1 MSAFEFKIIGYFI
14 VASAIAG
21 VLLFLFVMIIIDI
34 LRAYFCNIREKW
46 VDLCIN
52 IVCSEY
58 TNIQKDLFKIS
69 EWLYTSVVISN
80 YSTEILA
87 INIVNGGKYNA
98 SNRRKI
104 S

>member
-1 MSAFEFKIIGYFI
+1 MSAFELKIIGYFI

-21 VLLFLFVMIIIDI
+21 VLLFLFVMILIDI

-46 VDLCIN
+46 IDLCIN
-52 IVCSEY
+52 IVYSEY
-58 TNIQKDLFKIS
+58 TNIQKDLFNIS

-80 YSTEILA
+80 YPTEILA
-87 INIVNGGKYNA
+87 INIVNEGKYNA

>member
-1 MSAFEFKIIGYFI
+1 MSAFELKIIGYFI
-14 VASAIAG
+14 GVSAIAG

-52 IVCSEY
+52 IMYNEY

-87 INIVNGGKYNA
+87 INIVNEGKYNA

>member
-1 MSAFEFKIIGYFI
+1 MSAFELKIIGYFI
-14 VASAIAG
+14 LASTIAG
-21 VLLFLFVMIIIDI
+21 VFLFLFVMILIDI

-52 IVCSEY
+52 IVYSEY

-87 INIVNGGKYNA
+87 INIVNEGKYNA
-98 SNRRKI
+98 SNRKKI

>member
-1 MSAFEFKIIGYFI
+1 MSAFELKIIGYFI
-14 VASAIAG
+14 GVSAIAG

-46 VDLCIN
+46 IDLCIN
-52 IVCSEY
+52 IVYSEY
-58 TNIQKDLFKIS
+58 TNIQKDLFNIS

-80 YSTEILA
+80 YPTEILA
-87 INIVNGGKYNA
+87 INIVNEGKYNA